1 MEAWTRDLR
10 SITPA
15 VCHGREA
22 ITSVPQFVRCA
33 TMGGFF
39 NQHLGPGLGL
49 SEARATCSSRTITVI
64 VVSCRA
70 RVRHESLANGSRVWQ
85 RAPMHVRPT
94 ASHALGSGCQMSVPA
109 LRFQSPYALANT
121 SRAALRYAT
130 AGQEPDAIGNVV
142 VGCDRIACQKLRP
155 ECATTIVTGR
165 VLCTSAAACSR

>member
-1 MEAWTRDLR
+1 
-10 SITPA
+10 
-15 VCHGREA
+15 
-22 ITSVPQFVRCA
+22 
-33 TMGGFF
+33 MGGFF

-49 SEARATCSSRTITVI
+49 SEARAMCSSRTITVI

-85 RAPMHVRPT
+85 RAPVHVRPT

-109 LRFQSPYALANT
+109 LRFQSPYRVSEHLA
-121 SRAALRYAT
+121 SCPKVAT
-130 AGQEPDAIGNVV
+130 AGREPDAIGNVV

-165 VLCTSAAACSR
+165 VLCTSAAA